1 MAKVKEGGQQ
11 AFEDKNLM
19 DEELVAAC
27 QAQLDNKDA
36 ASDFRKAGATIK
48 TRVPTVT
55 APTRFLIDER
65 FFVEVTPYSV
75 DGHEVSGGER
85 QRVRVRDS
93 SAPA

>member
-19 DEELVAAC
+19 DEELAAAC
-27 QAQLDNKDA
+27 EAQLDKKDA
-36 ASDFRKAGATIK
+36 ASEHRKASATIK
-48 TRVPTVT
+48 ARLPGVKD
-55 APTRFLIDER
+55 PTRFLVNER

-93 SAPA
+93 STPA